1 MNNNEFW
8 ILLRD
13 LEKSS
18 ILLNFTQIQGFNAVV
33 RDCVSF

>member
-1 MNNNEFW
+1 MNNSEFW

-18 ILLNFTQIQGFNAVV
+18 ILLNFTQFKDSMQW
-33 RDCVSF
+33 